1 MEPKQGIFYDGQIY
15 DSYTFVNSLIKAATK
30 SIVLIDNYVD
40 ETVLTMLD
48 KRETGVD
55 ATIYTFKISNQFKLD
70 IAKHDAQ
77 YPAIP
82 VKVFTKAHDRFLVI
96 DDKVYHIGASLKDL
110 GKKWFAFSL
119 MENLSPSDLI
129 SRLI

>member
-1 MEPKQGIFYDGQIY
+1 
-15 DSYTFVNSLIKAATK
+15 
-30 SIVLIDNYVD
+30 
-40 ETVLTMLD
+40 
-48 KRETGVD
+48 
-55 ATIYTFKISNQFKLD
+55 LD

-82 VKVFTKAHDRFLVI
+82 VKVFTKAHDRFLII

-119 MENLSPSDLI
+119 MENLTPSDLI
-129 SRLI
+129 SRLV